1 MMEYSPQDS
10 PVLWVDSFMDNIFLM
25 KREGKS
31 PTDFFGFC
39 NNNERN
45 RVYMYKG
52 EKGEG
57 KEQKNKEL
65 RQIC

>member
-1 MMEYSPQDS
+1 
-10 PVLWVDSFMDNIFLM
+10 MDNIFLM